1 MLIIL
6 NGSKNKLENTMY
18 ISLRSESESLK
29 FILKVIIQL
38 IYNPT
43 NSLIKL
49 YNKNYNLLTI
59 VHFFTI
65 ELSPGLTDTSNSS
78 PLLLHLESC

>member
-65 ELSPGLTDTSNSS
+65 ALSPDTSNSS
-78 PLLLHLESC
+78 PLLYIAP

>member
-1 MLIIL
+1 
-6 NGSKNKLENTMY
+6 MY
-18 ISLRSESESLK
+18 SSLRSESESLK

-49 YNKNYNLLTI
+49 YNENHNLLTI
-59 VHFFTI
+59 VHFFTVV
-65 ELSPGLTDTSNSS
+65 LSPGLTDTSNSS
-78 PLLLHLESC
+78 PPSIAP